1 MLYILGIILPPI
13 ALFVVGKPIQA
24 IFNLII
30 FVLSGLIFIGTLG
43 FGSFL
48 SFPLWIVAV
57 IHALFVVHG
66 HNSDKKIERIA
77 DAVAQR
83 SGGDASE

>member
-1 MLYILGIILPPI
+1 MLYIIGIILPPI
-13 ALFVVGKPIQA
+13 ALFMTGKVVQA

-30 FVLSGLIFIGTLG
+30 FVLSILIFIGTLG

-66 HNSDKKIERIA
+66 HNSDKKIEKIA
-77 DAVAQR
+77 TAVAQN
-83 SGGDASE
+83 SSDD

>member
-1 MLYILGIILPPI
+1 M
-13 ALFVVGKPIQA
+13 VGKPIQA

-30 FVLSGLIFIGTLG
+30 FVLSGLIFVGTLG

-57 IHALFVVHG
+57 IHALLVVHG
-66 HNSDKKIERIA
+66 HNSDKKIEKIA

-83 SGGDASE
+83 GGDAPE